1 MSKDARV
8 LTGILASLL
17 HSPFLMTKLVV
28 INLGSGD
35 LLNGFPQVTVQMWAI
50 GSSFSEQVVGSL
62 PPAPGLFELY
72 QYWQSIYRCLCDRQ
86 SLRSSAL
93 IEKDLAEE
101 DTPLEIDEAG
111 ITNVSQANFEQVC
124 AQFCLDLNAWLT
136 SRGFLRI
143 ERQMRSQL
151 NTTEELQ
158 VIIETN
164 NEQVRQLP
172 WHCWD
177 FFQDYPKAEMALS
190 RLEYKRRKLSP
201 TRTAREK
208 VRILAILGNSTGI
221 DLESESRFLRGLPD
235 AETEFLVNP
244 SRRDFNQ
251 QLWDERG
258 WDILFFAGHSQSEGQ
273 TGRIYINEKPGNN
286 SLTIEQLEESLNAA
300 IDNGLKLAIFN
311 SCDGLGLANALG
323 KLHIPGIIVMR
334 EPVPNL
340 VAQEFFRHFL
350 TAFGSQ
356 RLPLY
361 LAVRQA
367 RRRLQGV
374 EDDFP
379 GASWLPVLCQ
389 NPAAETMR
397 WQDWC
402 DSPNPIAATQP
413 DRPPRSRLTA
423 RYLGIVLLSSAI
435 VSTVVIGARYLG
447 GLQPWELQAFDQ
459 LTRLRPE
466 EPQDDR
472 LLIVAVTENDFQ
484 LPEQEQRQGSLSDL
498 ALAKLLAKL
507 MPLKPRAIGLDIYHD
522 FPLSPNQPGL
532 ASYLRNDNFF
542 AICKASDSNND
553 RNGGRG
559 ILPLPGIPKE
569 RQGLSDVVTDPDGI
583 LRRQLLAIKP
593 SPASLCA
600 TSYTLSA
607 QLALHYLVAERVA
620 VQYTAQGDLQMGQVV
635 LQRLKN
641 HRGAYQKIDAG
652 GYQIG
657 LNYRRTQSDIAQIVT
672 LQDVLAGR
680 INPEDVKDRIILIG
694 VTAPSVNDYFATPYG
709 TERMP
714 GVVLQAQMVSQ
725 LISAVKDGRSLLE
738 PWQPWE
744 EALWILGWAI
754 VGGALAWR
762 YRSPM
767 TLLLMTGIAIG
778 VLYGLCAYLLVQGK
792 WVPLVPAVLALT
804 VTGSSV
810 VVCSRLLEKG
820 GDRNDLL

>member
-1 MSKDARV
+1 MRESQQFPRDSRLFVLIDFSAMSKV
-8 LTGILASLL
+8 
-17 HSPFLMTKLVV
+17 VV

-35 LLNGFPQVTVQMWAI
+35 LLNGFPQVTAQMW
-50 GSSFSEQVVGSL
+50 GTVFSFSEQTVGYL
-62 PPAPGLFELY
+62 PPAADLVELY
-72 QYWQSIYRCLCDRQ
+72 QSWQSIYRCLCDRQ
-86 SLRSSAL
+86 ALRSSAL
-93 IEKDLAEE
+93 VEKDTA
-101 DTPLEIDEAG
+101 LEINEAG
-111 ITNVSQANFEQVC
+111 ITNVSQASFEQVG
-124 AQFCLDLNAWLT
+124 AEFCVKLNTWLA
-136 SRGFLRI
+136 SQGFLRI

-151 NTTEELQ
+151 HPTEEIQ

-164 NEQVRQLP
+164 DEQVRQLP

-190 RLEYKRRKLSP
+190 RLEYKRRKLVP
-201 TRTAREK
+201 TQTCREK

-221 DLESESRFLRGLPD
+221 DLENESLFLKSLPD

-244 SRRDFNQ
+244 SRRDFNH

-273 TGRIYINEKPGNN
+273 TGRIYINEKPDNN

-350 TAFGSQ
+350 TAFGAQ
-356 RLPLY
+356 RLSLY

-389 NPAAETMR
+389 NPAAETML
-397 WQDWC
+397 WQEWC
-402 DSPNPIAATQP
+402 SSSSQSAATGQP
-413 DRPPRSRLTA
+413 DRLMRPGLAAA
-423 RYLGIVLLSSAI
+423 RALGVILLASAI
-435 VSTVVIGARYLG
+435 VSVALVGVRYLG
-447 GLQPWELQAFDQ
+447 GLQSWEWQSFDQ
-459 LTRLRPE
+459 LMRLRPE

-472 LLIVAVTENDFQ
+472 LLIVAITENDFQ
-484 LPEQEQRQGSLSDL
+484 LPEQAQRKGSLSDL
-498 ALAKLLAKL
+498 ALAKLLTKL
-507 MPLKPRAIGLDIYHD
+507 IPLKPRAIGLDIYHD
-522 FPLSPNQPGL
+522 FPFSINQPALTSRLQKYGG
-532 ASYLRNDNFF
+532 FF
-542 AICKASDSNND
+542 AICKASDSVND

-559 ILPLPGIPKE
+559 ISPFPGLPKE
-569 RQGLSDVVTDPDGI
+569 QQGLSDVITDPDGV

-593 SPASLCA
+593 SPASLCTA
-600 TSYTLSA
+600 SYTLSA
-607 QLALHYLVAERVA
+607 QLAFHYLEAEGIA
-620 VQYTAQGDLQMGQVV
+620 IQYTAQGNLQLGKVA
-635 LQRLKN
+635 LQRLHN
-641 HRGAYQKIDAG
+641 HSGSYQRVDTG

-657 LNYRRTQSDIAQIVT
+657 LNYRRTSSDIAQIVT

-680 INPEDVKDRIILIG
+680 INPEDVKNRIILIG
-694 VTAPSVNDYFATPYG
+694 VTAPSVNDYFETPYG
-709 TERMP
+709 TEKMP

-725 LISAVKDGRSLLE
+725 LISAVKDRRSLLE
-738 PWQPWE
+738 PWSPWE
-744 EALWILGWAI
+744 EALWIFGWAI
-754 VGGALAWR
+754 VGGTLAWR
-762 YRSPM
+762 YRSPI
-767 TLLLMTGIAIG
+767 TLVLMTGIAIG

-792 WVPLVPAVLALT
+792 WIPLVPATLSLIMTNGSVATYLILT
-804 VTGSSV
+804 K
-810 VVCSRLLEKG
+810 SREEHINSLV
-820 GDRNDLL
+820 